1 MLWLREL
8 GQWKWT
14 CSLCFALNRRC
25 YAEPQC
31 EWWWT
36 NHISTRA
43 IAAGVHGNLRNGQR
57 QGAPCGCGMSVLV
70 GAYRRVRLLSL
81 FTSDAYLTP
90 LLVDAR
96 SL

>member
-1 MLWLREL
+1 
-8 GQWKWT
+8 
-14 CSLCFALNRRC
+14 
-25 YAEPQC
+25 
-31 EWWWT
+31 
-36 NHISTRA
+36 
-43 IAAGVHGNLRNGQR
+43 
-57 QGAPCGCGMSVLV
+57 MSVLV